1 MKSLRTLVLTGFFVS
16 GVAGLIYQSLW
27 IRMLTLVMGGTTA
40 ALTTVLIAF
49 MGGLALGS
57 ALFGRYADRTSTPI
71 RAYAL
76 IEGVIGLYAMLL
88 PLVYAQV
95 PTLYRLLQS
104 LDPGHGPVFQG
115 LRFLLALLFFGFPA
129 TLMGGTL
136 PLIISACRRL
146 PSGQE
151 EGLEKTVAS
160 AYAINTFGA
169 TLGAFLSGFVVI
181 PTMGLTLT
189 LELTGAFN
197 LLLGLVFYR
206 LLGSASATAIRTE
219 ATPAPATPAPASTP
233 AHEAFPLRRPLMLLV
248 FFLMGASSLSY
259 EILWHRL
266 LGLSFGS
273 SVYAVSTMLT
283 TFLLGIGL
291 GSWWWRR
298 QTQTDDNRSHRHDWT
313 TLGWIEVGIAV
324 SAPLTALAL
333 SLLPHLVQ
341 YLFLLPYISTKLLG
355 PGATDPGFWLLQL
368 CLFVVGSLV
377 MLLPTSLMGASF
389 PLAVRLYTESTRASA
404 SDPTSEST
412 SESTGRGVGEVY
424 AANTFGSIV
433 GLALTGFV
441 LIETLGSQP
450 TALVWNGLNGVLGLG
465 LLGLGLRRFG
475 QKEIA
480 QGLVGSPGLE
490 ERDLEP
496 QYPAGLTPGPSV
508 GTRLRPLL
516 LATSLMG
523 LSFLLPGW
531 NLETLTS
538 GVYYHTL
545 GARDG
550 ILSGR
555 ILFSEED
562 DLGLVSLHETHEWDQ
577 PQSTRTMKFNGKFM
591 GADGQR
597 LPVLHQFAHLPLFLH
612 GPGAEKALVIGLG
625 GGYTVEAA
633 LAHPLQQVDVVEISH
648 GVIDAAHLT
657 RPELFRDPR
666 LRVIEE
672 DARSLVLTSPTRYD
686 VIISETSD
694 PWMTGVSN
702 LYTVE
707 FFRWLKERLAS
718 GGVFGTWLQ
727 VRHKRVEDVRTIF
740 GTMHAAFPHMV
751 VAQLTDGDTLLLMS
765 DQPLK
770 LDAAFVQERFSALGD
785 KLTGLNLHS
794 PLQLL
799 GSIVLDEAALDA
811 YVEGAELNT
820 DDLPGIEFKTPRS
833 LNVGLKGEEVRAD
846 LIAHAP
852 ETLTLPF
859 EGLSPAEHALW
870 HAFRA
875 LQLKQP
881 EKTLAWL
888 EKATSAGLSEPT
900 LSATDLLKATALFRL
915 NRYEEALVLARTLPP
930 SPRQALLEAGCLTFL
945 GRLTELKTQ
954 LEQAPGWP
962 VNPRLNPEQR
972 IDMRRAL
979 LKTAGGD

>member
-76 IEGVIGLYAMLL
+76 IEGVIGVYALFL
-88 PLVYAQV
+88 PLLYAQV
-95 PTLYRLLQS
+95 PMLYRLLQS

-206 LLGSASATAIRTE
+206 LLGRRSTPDIRTE
-219 ATPAPATPAPASTP
+219 ATSASASPAPAFTPATASVPAPT
-233 AHEAFPLRRPLMLLV
+233 HEAFRLPRPLMLLV

-298 QTQTDDNRSHRHDWT
+298 QTQTDGNRSHRHDWT

-368 CLFVVGSLV
+368 CLFGVGSLV
-377 MLLPTSLMGASF
+377 MLIPTSLMGASF
-389 PLAVRLYTESTRASA
+389 PLAVRLYTESTGDVTPEKA
-404 SDPTSEST
+404 

-450 TALVWNGLNGVLGLG
+450 TALLWNGLNGLLGLG
-465 LLGLGLRRFG
+465 LLGLGMRGLNRSDTQRRGLRRH
-475 QKEIA
+475 K
-480 QGLVGSPGLE
+480 
-490 ERDLEP
+490 
-496 QYPAGLTPGPSV
+496 
-508 GTRLRPLL
+508 PLL
-516 LATSLMG
+516 LAAGLIG
-523 LSFLLPGW
+523 LSFLLPSW

-612 GPGAEKALVIGLG
+612 GPGAQKALVIGLG

-657 RPELFRDPR
+657 RPEIFHDPR
-666 LRVIEE
+666 LHVIEE

-707 FFRWLKERLAS
+707 FFRWLKERLAP

-740 GTMHAAFPHMV
+740 GTMHAAFPHMA

-770 LDAAFVQERFSALGD
+770 LDAAFVQERFATLGD

-799 GSIVLDEAALDA
+799 GSIVLDEGALDA
-811 YVEGAELNT
+811 YVQGAEINT

-852 ETLTLPF
+852 ETLDLPF
-859 EGLSPAEHALW
+859 AGLSPADHALW
-870 HAFRA
+870 HAYRA

-881 EKTLAWL
+881 DKSLEWL
-888 EKATSAGLSEPT
+888 EKAASTGLTDQARS
-900 LSATDLLKATALFRL
+900 STDLLKATALFRL
-915 NRYEEALVLARTLPP
+915 NRYEEALKLTGTLPP

-945 GRLTELKTQ
+945 GRLTELQTQ
-954 LEQAPGWP
+954 LEQSPGWP
-962 VNPRLNPEQR
+962 VNPQLNPEQR

-979 LKTAGGD
+979 LKTAVGMGE

>member
-1 MKSLRTLVLTGFFVS
+1 MNAPTQPFRAAQSLRRLILAGFFLS
-16 GVAGLIYQSLW
+16 GVAGLLYQSLW

-57 ALFGRYADRTSTPI
+57 ALFGRYADKTTRPI

-76 IEGVIGLYAMLL
+76 IEGTIGLYAMLL
-88 PLVYAQV
+88 PLLYAQV
-95 PTLYRLLQS
+95 PQIYRLLHAVDAS
-104 LDPGHGPVFQG
+104 HGVVFQG
-115 LRFLLALLFFGFPA
+115 LRFGLALLFFGFPA

-136 PLIISACRRL
+136 PLIISACARFNLSAESR
-146 PSGQE
+146 

-181 PTMGLTLT
+181 PTLGLTLT

-197 LLLGLVFYR
+197 LLLGVIFYR
-206 LLGSASATAIRTE
+206 RFRSQEGDA
-219 ATPAPATPAPASTP
+219 APAQTLAQAPASTHEPGSAPDASESPSTP
-233 AHEAFPLRRPLMLLV
+233 ALPRAVMLTV

-283 TFLLGIGL
+283 TFLLGIAL
-291 GSWWWRR
+291 GSWWWRKSSAEMNGR
-298 QTQTDDNRSHRHDWT
+298 GPGQGWA
-313 TLGWIEVGIAV
+313 TLGWIEVGIAL
-324 SAPLTALAL
+324 SGPLTALAL

-341 YLFLLPYISTKLLG
+341 YLFLLPYISTQLLG
-355 PGATDPGFWLLQL
+355 PGATDPGFWGLQL

-377 MLLPTSLMGASF
+377 MLVPTSLMGASF
-389 PLAVRLYTESTRASA
+389 PLAVRLYTESRREKGR
-404 SDPTSEST
+404 D
-412 SESTGRGVGEVY
+412 STGQGVGEVY
-424 AANTFGSIV
+424 ASNTFGSIV

-441 LIETLGSQP
+441 LIQHLGGQTTVTLWNVLN
-450 TALVWNGLNGVLGLG
+450 ALIGIGLLLSVRRRVGRQKPASVQDVQSDPRPWWQCSSGRSIAVALA
-465 LLGLGLRRFG
+465 LLGL
-475 QKEIA
+475 
-480 QGLVGSPGLE
+480 
-490 ERDLEP
+490 
-496 QYPAGLTPGPSV
+496 TH
-508 GTRLRPLL
+508 
-516 LATSLMG
+516 
-523 LSFLLPGW
+523 LLPGW

-550 ILSGR
+550 ILGGR
-555 ILFSEED
+555 ILFTEED

-577 PQSTRTMKFNGKFM
+577 PEPTRTMKFNGKFM

-633 LAHPLQQVDVVEISH
+633 LAHPLKQVDVVEISH

-657 RPELFRDPR
+657 RPKLFNDPR
-666 LRVIEE
+666 LHVIEE

-707 FFRWLKERLAS
+707 FFRWVKERLAP

-740 GTMHAAFPHMV
+740 ATKHAAFPHMA
-751 VAQLTDGDTLLLMS
+751 VAQLTDGDTLLLMANE
-765 DQPLK
+765 PLT
-770 LDAAFVQERFSALGD
+770 LDAAFVKERFAALGAEFAA
-785 KLTGLNLHS
+785 LNLHS
-794 PLQLL
+794 PFQVL
-799 GSIVLDEAALDA
+799 GSIVLDEASLDA
-811 YVEGAELNT
+811 YVQGAAINT

-852 ETLTLPF
+852 ETLSLPF
-859 EGLSPAEHALW
+859 EGLSSGESSLW
-870 HAFRA
+870 HAYRA

-881 EKTLAWL
+881 DKALHWL
-888 EKATSAGLSEPT
+888 EKAEAEGRTAESFSKDAFG
-900 LSATDLLKATALFRL
+900 LLKATALFRL
-915 NRYEEALVLARTLPP
+915 DRYEEALTLVRSLPP
-930 SPRQALLEAGCLTFL
+930 SPRQALLEAGCLTLL
-945 GRLTELKTQ
+945 GRLTELETQ
-954 LEQAPGWP
+954 LKDAPGWP
-962 VNPRLNPEQR
+962 QVPTLNPEQR
-972 IDMRRAL
+972 IDMRRKL
-979 LKTAGGD
+979 LRGAVGG